1 MRAGWGGWRG
11 EVGERRLKRGGWWGG
26 WRGEVG
32 GEVGEGRLVGR
43 LERGGWREE
52 VGEGRLERGG
62 WWGGW
67 RGEVGEEVGEGRLV
81 GRLEG
86 NLGRRRGRLG
96 GSMLGEVRVWWVKVW
111 RKVGESL
118 ETKL

>member
-1 MRAGWGGWRG
+1 MR
-11 EVGERRLKRGGWWGG
+11 
-26 WRGEVG
+26 
-32 GEVGEGRLVGR
+32 R

-62 WWGGW
+62 W
-67 RGEVGEEVGEGRLV
+67 RGEVGEGRLV
-81 GRLEG
+81 GRLGG
-86 NLGRRRGRLG
+86 NLGGGRERLG